1 MYKTES
7 RKKTKSKEFI
17 IGFVGRE
24 KSKEKNM
31 RMRELTN
38 FNEQSHWNQFR
49 IPSTV
54 ILGL

>member
-38 FNEQSHWNQFR
+38 FNETISLEP
-49 IPSTV
+49 I
-54 ILGL
+54 